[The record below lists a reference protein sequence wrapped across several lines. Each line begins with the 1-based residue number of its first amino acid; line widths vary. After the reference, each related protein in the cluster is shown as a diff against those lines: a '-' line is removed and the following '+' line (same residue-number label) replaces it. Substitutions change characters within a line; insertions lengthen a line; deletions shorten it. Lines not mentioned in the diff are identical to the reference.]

1 MASVLFWCLLA
12 YGKQYL
18 LNETIPGFELYR
30 SVTDMA
36 SALVANTS
44 EDYRLRAYFQ
54 TVMNDPANIPGS
66 DVFRVMEA
74 DPIVVDMLVVKLG

>member
-1 MASVLFWCLLA
+1 
-12 YGKQYL
+12 
-18 LNETIPGFELYR
+18 
-30 SVTDMA
+30 MA